1 MKTLALLPLLLSA
14 ILPATASAQ
23 SSEQTPPS
31 VGWFV
36 GLDWR
41 AMGLAGHFSHGPGFQ
56 GGVTL
61 LRGRLKLGVAGFARP
76 GPINPATFTVQA
88 SGGQTYNGS
97 STLNLRSDGGL
108 FGLMVAPVLPVPGV
122 EWLSAELPVTLGQG
136 AFGFYLHGEDRDTP
150 DGRRVSAWENELLD
164 GRDSSFG
171 LGLDAGL
178 RLVVRPDA
186 NALVRP
192 YVGVHYSTVLG
203 YDSYVRASYS
213 GFSAVLGMQLGR
225 F

>member
-1 MKTLALLPLLLSA
+1 MKTLALISLLLMT
-14 ILPATASAQ
+14 LPAQASEERP
-23 SSEQTPPS
+23 SS
-31 VGWFV
+31 VGYFV

-56 GGVTL
+56 GGVTVL
-61 LRGRLKLGVAGFARP
+61 GGRLKLGVAGFARP

-88 SGGQTYNGS
+88 AGGRTYNGS
-97 STLNLRSDGGL
+97 STLSLRSDGGF

-122 EWLSAELPVTLGQG
+122 EWLSAELPITLGQG
-136 AFGFYLHGEDRDTP
+136 GFGFYLHGDDRRTP
-150 DGRRVSAWENELLD
+150 DGRRVSAWEDELLD

-178 RLVVRPDA
+178 RLVLRPSA
-186 NALVRP
+186 SAFVRP
-192 YVGVHYSTVLG
+192 YAGVHYSTVLG
-203 YDSYVRASYS
+203 YDTYVRSSYS
-213 GFSAVLGMQLGR
+213 GFSAVVGAQLGR